1 MTTYRENLR
10 PAVWLYAA
18 ALLLIPGIILVLA
31 PINPIFG
38 IVLSLAAYGTIVVLM
53 VVKSPSIE
61 LTETTLRVGK
71 ATIARVHLGPASGFS
86 GSHAIEQ
93 RGTKLDARAWV
104 MFTGWVD
111 AVVRLEIIDPMDPT
125 PYWLISTRNPEMFL
139 AALRERPAPQK
150 TPQK

>member
-1 MTTYRENLR
+1 
-10 PAVWLYAA
+10 
-18 ALLLIPGIILVLA
+18 
-31 PINPIFG
+31 
-38 IVLSLAAYGTIVVLM
+38 
-53 VVKSPSIE
+53 
-61 LTETTLRVGK
+61 
-71 ATIARVHLGPASGFS
+71 
-86 GSHAIEQ
+86 
-93 RGTKLDARAWV
+93 

>member
-10 PAVWLYAA
+10 PAAWLYVA

-31 PINPIFG
+31 PINPILG
-38 IVLSLAAYGTIVVLM
+38 IVLSLLTYGTIVVLM
-53 VVKSPSIE
+53 VVKSPTIE

-71 ATIARVHLGPASGFS
+71 ATIARVHLGSASGFS

-111 AVVRLEIIDPMDPT
+111 AVVRLEIIDPLDPT
-125 PYWLISTRNPEMFL
+125 PYWLISTRNPELFL
-139 AALRERPAPQK
+139 AALRSRTSSQTAP
-150 TPQK
+150 